1 MNVFTVAGK
10 VGKDAVLRHTDK
22 NDVAGFSLAEDIGYG
37 DNKKTQWYD
46 CSIWGTRAE
55 KLASYI
61 LKGQAVTVTGTL
73 GTREHDGKTYITIN
87 VNDIALQGGKP
98 VAKPDTDRV
107 KETPKPSKPQADDSP
122 FGDDAP
128 F

>member
-98 VAKPDTDRV
+98 VAKPDTDRT
-107 KETPKPSKPQADDSP
+107 KEALTGVHGSTNDP
-122 FGDDAP
+122 FGDRIP